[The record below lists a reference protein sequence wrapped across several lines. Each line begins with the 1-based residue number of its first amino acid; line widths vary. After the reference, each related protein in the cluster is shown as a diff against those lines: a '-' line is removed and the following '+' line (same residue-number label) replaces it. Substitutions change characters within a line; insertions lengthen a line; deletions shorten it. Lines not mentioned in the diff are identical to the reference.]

1 MKEQTGHL
9 GQTGRTGQPRRTG
22 QAGRTGPA
30 CAKASA
36 AALRAL
42 ADKSARQAGRTGR
55 PGLGRRGFVW
65 QRELP
70 RGGMWSNG

>member
-1 MKEQTGHL
+1 MSMNLG
-9 GQTGRTGQPRRTG
+9 GQTERTGQPRRTG
-22 QAGRTGPA
+22 QVGRTGPA

-42 ADKSARQAGRTGR
+42 ADKSARQAGR
-55 PGLGRRGFVW
+55 LGRSGLVW

-70 RGGMWSNG
+70 RGEMRSNG